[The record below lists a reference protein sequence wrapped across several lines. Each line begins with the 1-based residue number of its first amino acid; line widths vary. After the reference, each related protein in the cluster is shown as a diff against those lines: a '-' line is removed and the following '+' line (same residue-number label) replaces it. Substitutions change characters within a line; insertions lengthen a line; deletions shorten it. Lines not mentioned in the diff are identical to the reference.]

1 MFLNPQM
8 YELLLT
14 LDRAKLKGGDG
25 WVSSN
30 ALRHIPINTRTYAQT
45 KGYITGK
52 GNTAKRQYMIT
63 SAGRTMLANNAD
75 ANMAVMDEIENGYVP
90 TGDLIDDLTI
100 VEPAGIIKSLIAVPP
115 SVPQVEQKNIAIA
128 IPQNDPRAQA
138 CVRAV
143 AILSEDF
150 PEVNDLV
157 ESLMKLQ
164 ARKAADHD

>member
-1 MFLNPQM
+1 MNEM
-8 YELLLT
+8 MHELLLT

-30 ALRHIPINTRTYAQT
+30 ALRHIPQTTRSYAQ
-45 KGYITGK
+45 KMGYTTGR

-63 SAGRTMLANNAD
+63 SAGRTMLANNAA
-75 ANMAVMDEIENGYVP
+75 ANMEMMPEIENGYVP
-90 TGDLIDDLTI
+90 TGDPIDDLTI
-100 VEPAGIIKSLIAVPP
+100 VEPAGIIKSLVATPPHVPL
-115 SVPQVEQKNIAIA
+115 VEQKNIAINLPL
-128 IPQNDPRAQA
+128 IPDARAQA

-157 ESLMKLQ
+157 ESLIKLQ